1 MFSGTAVLSFVL
13 GLELHSYRRAQD
25 EGIGFGTTCTLTLIG
40 AGGFLLWLLDGAAPR
55 GLYLAGLA
63 ALAVWLAVN
72 LAKQGGDARAVHGDG
87 GALLPSVIASG
98 SNNLLKAGY
107 ALTYAQ
113 LDPAAVPSRD

>member
-1 MFSGTAVLSFVL
+1 ML
-13 GLELHSYRRAQD
+13 GLELHSYRRAWG
-25 EGIGFGTTCTLTLIG
+25 EGIDFGTTRTLTLIG
-40 AGGFLLWLLDGAAPR
+40 AGGFLLWLLDGAASR

-72 LAKQGGDARAVHGDG
+72 LAKQGGDARAAHGDG